1 MEARPRRLRDAGWR
15 WCLCR
20 GAGEECLRDF
30 FSLRRNL
37 RRSSL
42 VEVEEELD
50 DDEEVVRFFFLR
62 TSGALLE
69 KAAKGAAS

>member
-1 MEARPRRLRDAGWR
+1 MEVRPRCLRVAGLR
-15 WCLCR
+15 WCLCG

-30 FSLRRNL
+30 FSLRRSL

-42 VEVEEELD
+42 VDVEEEVEE
-50 DDEEVVRFFFLR
+50 DEEVVRFFFLR